1 MHLRAIAA
9 MVFAIALTACAST
22 GPVPQTAK
30 QEWYTARA
38 AYDGVLAAAS
48 EYRRDCARKP
58 DLLQSRCMAVVLKMR
73 QINREALDWQELGD
87 MAFAEGDDE
96 FLEEA
101 TGELENLRERLEA
114 EVIADMEK
122 ESS

>member
-1 MHLRAIAA
+1 MHSPAIAA
-9 MVFAIALTACAST
+9 MVLAIALTACASPA
-22 GPVPQTAK
+22 PVPQTAK

-58 DLLQSRCMAVVLKMR
+58 DLLQARCMQVVMKMR

-87 MAFAEGDDE
+87 MAFSEGDDE
-96 FLEEA
+96 FLDEA
-101 TGELENLRERLEA
+101 TDELARLRARLEA
-114 EVIADMEK
+114 EVVADMQE
-122 ESS
+122 EM

>member
-1 MHLRAIAA
+1 MHFRTLAA
-9 MVFAIALTACAST
+9 MVFAIVLTACAST
-22 GPVPQTAK
+22 APVPQTAK

-58 DLLQSRCMAVVLKMR
+58 ELLQARCMTVVMKMR

-101 TGELENLRERLEA
+101 TDQLEILRDKLES
-114 EVIADMEK
+114 EVIADMQK
-122 ESS
+122 EGL

>member
-1 MHLRAIAA
+1 MHLRTLVV
-9 MVFAIALTACAST
+9 MVFAIALTACVSAA
-22 GPVPQTAK
+22 PVPQTAK

-38 AYDGVLAAAS
+38 AYDGALAAAS

-58 DLLQSRCMAVVLKMR
+58 ELLQSRCMAVVVKMR

-96 FLEEA
+96 FLDEA
-101 TGELENLRERLEA
+101 TDELENLRDMLEA
-114 EVIADMEK
+114 EVIADMQK
-122 ESS
+122 EVQ

>member
-1 MHLRAIAA
+1 MPLRAIAT
-9 MVFAIALTACAST
+9 MVFAIAMTACTST
-22 GPVPQTAK
+22 APVPQTAK

-58 DLLQSRCMAVVLKMR
+58 DLLQGQCMAVVMKMR
-73 QINREALDWQELGD
+73 QINRQALDWQELGD
-87 MAFAEGDDE
+87 MAFAEGDDD

-101 TGELENLRERLEA
+101 TDELENLRRRLEA
-114 EVIADMEK
+114 EVIADMQK
-122 ESS
+122 EM